1 MEGTQQTPPQDG
13 AQGNAGMKMAIGA
26 LVVAGVAGA
35 GYYFIQNNK
44 AAAPTSTTPE
54 TSVNT
59 TPTPATETPTY
70 LYKNGTYS
78 ATGSYNSPAGKE
90 TVDVSITLQ
99 NDAITAATFKGNA
112 VNPAS
117 KFNQD
122 KFSKGFESVVV
133 GKPIDSLS
141 LTVVNGA
148 SLTPKGFMDAVVK
161 IKAEAKV

>member
-1 MEGTQQTPPQDG
+1 M
-13 AQGNAGMKMAIGA
+13 
-26 LVVAGVAGA
+26 
-35 GYYFIQNNK
+35 
-44 AAAPTSTTPE
+44 
-54 TSVNT
+54 
-59 TPTPATETPTY
+59 
-70 LYKNGTYS
+70 
-78 ATGSYNSPAGKE
+78 
-90 TVDVSITLQ
+90 SITLQ